1 MLNWLTPYLL
11 RIDRTKAESD
21 GAVLL
26 ISDLLTSRKIE
37 HEINY
42 GICHRHMPSGNP
54 KTTLPHFWIN
64 LPNFERI
71 DIRARS
77 HFGSEP
83 EVPHGVFL
91 PADYPSIEYQVR
103 GSLKPR
109 ELSSDEV
116 RSLMSGAR
124 TTEHYKWFEALRK
137 ELLQEWL
144 KAREVK
150 SSCR

>member
-37 HEINY
+37 HEIFY
-42 GICHRHMPSGNP
+42 GICNLHLPSG
-54 KTTLPHFWIN
+54 KTRTALPHFWIN

-71 DIRARS
+71 DIRLRS
-77 HFGSEP
+77 HFGQEP
-83 EVPHGVFL
+83 EIPHGVFL
-91 PADYPSIEYQVR
+91 PGDYPAIEYQVR

-109 ELSSDEV
+109 ELRSDEV
-116 RSLMSGAR
+116 RVLMSGTR
-124 TTEHYKWFEALRK
+124 TTEHHKWFEALRK

-144 KAREVK
+144 KAREVTA
-150 SSCR
+150 

>member
-1 MLNWLTPYLL
+1 MIHWLQPYLL
-11 RIDRTKAESD
+11 RIDRTKAECD
-21 GAVLL
+21 GATLL
-26 ISDLLTSRKIE
+26 ISDLLCSRKIE
-37 HEINY
+37 HEIFY
-42 GICHRHMPSGNP
+42 GICNRHMPSGNL

-71 DIRARS
+71 DVRLQM

-91 PADYPSIEYQVR
+91 PADYPSIEYQIR

-109 ELSSDEV
+109 ELLSSEV
-116 RSLMSGAR
+116 RSLMSGTR

-144 KAREVK
+144 KAREVTV
-150 SSCR
+150 